1 MKQTITKSDFRDA
14 FKKMG
19 RDSNFSY
26 DGLGALF
33 DYLELLETETREEL
47 ELDVI
52 AICCDFSEYEN
63 LAEFQNDY
71 PDYETMEDI
80 ENETTVIKVDDERF
94 IIQQF

>member
-14 FKKMG
+14 FKEMG
-19 RDSNFSY
+19 RESNFSY

-33 DYLELLETETREEL
+33 DYLEEMDENA

-63 LAEFQNDY
+63 LEEFQGDY
-71 PDYETMEDI
+71 SGDYETIEDV
-80 ENETTVIKVDDERF
+80 ENATTVIKVDDKRF